1 MRHYKIPLLI
11 AALIFGNSLFAQ
23 KEENK
28 ILSKFSF
35 SLNYKESILKSKSEF
50 KSQSRELFVGYKIFN
65 SVIIGVDAG
74 IQNEFNTKTNDF
86 NYFNYYGL
94 DLKYQ
99 YLFGKNL
106 LNKKFV
112 VEPYLSINNANSNI
126 NDDHFI
132 FYDVGINLIYAKA
145 PYFYF
150 GSGVRQNFYSENTN
164 TTVDWYYSFGLRF

>member
-1 MRHYKIPLLI
+1 MRFYKITLLLS
-11 AALIFGNSLFAQ
+11 ALMFGRLLFAQ
-23 KEENK
+23 EAENK
-28 ILSKFSF
+28 IFSKLTF
-35 SLNYKESILKSKSEF
+35 SLNYKESILMSKSEF

-65 SVIIGVDAG
+65 SFIIGVDAG
-74 IQNEFNTKTNDF
+74 IQNEFNTKMNDF
-86 NYFNYYGL
+86 NYFNHYGL
-94 DLKYQ
+94 GFKYQ

-126 NDDHFI
+126 NDDSFV
-132 FYDVGINLIYAKA
+132 FYDVGVNLIYAKA

-150 GSGVRQNFYSENTN
+150 GSGAKQNFYSENTN